1 MKYFQSIRTQ
11 LLLAITL
18 TLFIFLLIS
27 MGGAYF
33 FQKTALTKESITK
46 ITEIDKVLR
55 AGLKGQMFAHNTELT
70 QTLVDE
76 INTFKNVADIFIINN
91 EGIVKFSQD
100 HSQLGKKFF
109 KEQGE
114 CRQCHHDAAAPKN
127 LTLKIKNSHGVSVLR
142 NVTHIY
148 NETACFSCHPADQR
162 ILGLMF
168 IDYSTTDTDALIS
181 ATLLRVFLTA
191 VAAFIILSLV
201 VFYIANLL
209 IYNPITL
216 LIDGTREIIKGN
228 YKKQINYQGNREF
241 AALANSFNDMSK
253 GIVRHI
259 NAIKNNNFELSVLY
273 AIVKRISETIYLE
286 ELKIIIIELLLDVL
300 DCDRCIVITPTK
312 ETKSFEMIAKDKEA
326 PPVKSIL
333 EYPVPE
339 PAELIVTEKRILDPF
354 KRWVSKELTMP
365 ELSGD
370 VVSANIPLAIHD
382 LQLGLIIAVRNAN
395 APFDDEGFRL
405 LSVVR
410 EHLAVAFENA
420 RLYTM
425 AITDELTGLFTI
437 RHFKAQMEIQRSRF
451 IRYGQKYSLLMMD
464 IDKFKMVNDT
474 HGHPAD
480 NALLKE
486 VAAAIRECL
495 RDVDIPC
502 RYGGEEFA
510 VLLPETN
517 EAGALSVAERIREN
531 IERKATDPGNGAQ
544 IKVTISIGAA
554 SCPGSGSEV
563 RDILLAADEALY
575 KAKETGRNKVILG

>member
-33 FQKTALTKESITK
+33 FQKTALTEESITK
-46 ITEIDKVLR
+46 ITEISKIIR
-55 AGLKGQMFAHNTELT
+55 AGLRRQMFTHNTELT
-70 QTLVDE
+70 QPLVDE
-76 INTFKNVADIFIINN
+76 ISIFKNVTDVSIINN
-91 EGIVKFSQD
+91 VGIVKFSQD

-114 CRQCHHDAAAPKN
+114 CRQCHRGAAAPKD
-127 LTLKIKNSHGVSVLR
+127 LTLKTKNSHGVSVLR

-148 NETACFSCHPADQR
+148 NETACFSCHPADQK
-162 ILGLMF
+162 ILGLIF
-168 IDYSTTDTDALIS
+168 VDYSTTDTDALIS

-191 VAAFIILSLV
+191 VAAFIVLSLV
-201 VFYIANLL
+201 VFYITNHL

-241 AALANSFNDMSK
+241 TALANSFNDMSI
-253 GIVRHI
+253 GIVRHN
-259 NAIKNNNFELSVLY
+259 NAVKSKAFELSVLY

-286 ELKIIIIELLLDVL
+286 ELKIIIIKLLLDVL

-312 ETKSFEMIAKDKEA
+312 EANSFEMIAEDKEA
-326 PPVKSIL
+326 RPVKAIL
-333 EYPVPE
+333 GYPVSE
-339 PAELIVTEKRILDPF
+339 TSELIVTEKRILDPF
-354 KRWVSKELTMP
+354 NRWVSKELTMP

-395 APFDDEGFRL
+395 TPFDDEGFRL

-410 EHLAVAFENA
+410 EHLAVALENA

-437 RHFKAQMEIQRSRF
+437 RHFKAQMEFQRSRF

-474 HGHPAD
+474 HGHPAG

-486 VAAAIRECL
+486 IAAAIRECL

-510 VLLPETN
+510 VILPETD
-517 EAGALSVAERIREN
+517 EGGALNVAERIRGN
-531 IERKATDPGNGAQ
+531 IECRTTDPGNGAQ
-544 IKVTISIGAA
+544 IKVTISIGVA
-554 SCPGSGSEV
+554 SCPESGSEV

-575 KAKETGRNKVILG
+575 RAKETGRNKVVLG